1 MPGAAG
7 IRAFIAIE
15 LTPEVRRALG
25 ATLNR
30 LRRPDDR
37 HVKWVDPAGIH
48 ITLKFL
54 GNIRLE
60 QVEPI
65 TEVMRTAT
73 TAFPSFALSLDG
85 TGAFPNPNRAAVV
98 WVGLSGNL
106 TALGELQKCLAAG
119 LEPLGFAPEK
129 RPYRAHLTLGRLR
142 DSATTEARAEMG
154 KRLGGPG
161 VAPKAAFEVSGISLI
176 QSRLTPQGAR
186 YHRLALVRFSPL

>member
-15 LTPEVRRALG
+15 LTPEVRQALG

-54 GNIRLE
+54 GNIRPD

-65 TEVMRTAT
+65 TEVMRTAAGVAPFT
-73 TAFPSFALSLDG
+73 LSLDRP
-85 TGAFPNPNRAAVV
+85 GAFPNLNRAAVV

-106 TALGELQKCLAAG
+106 TTLGELQKCLAAG

-129 RPYRAHLTLGRLR
+129 RPFRAHLTLGRLR
-142 DSATTEARAEMG
+142 DSATVEARAEMG
-154 KRLGGPG
+154 KRLGEPG
-161 VAPKAAFEVSGISLI
+161 VAPKATFEVSGISLI

-186 YHRLALVRFSPL
+186 YHRLEFVPLNHL